1 MRMTPL
7 IGFLLFLSVTFAY
20 DGDERDDTGCP
31 KEFGQRCTCGL
42 DYYRL
47 WDWNRKVF
55 ITNCTN
61 TGFTDPGKIEFTPKE
76 TEVLIFTG
84 NHFDTLPWNVLG
96 IWDDHDK
103 LEVVDLTNNRIQEIQ
118 GKTFHKV
125 KNVKRLILNHNNL
138 FIVSAMNHPRIF
150 SNFENLQELHLT
162 NAFTEQIDS
171 KWYLSSLKDIFINSE
186 LRNLQ
191 KLHLEQNEIWEIK
204 DADMFCELENLL
216 DLHLGD
222 NQLSDINFSLSCL
235 KKLRYLDLEYNK
247 IRNLARSTLD
257 KIDAVFSNRSS
268 TSQLA
273 LHGNPY
279 TCDCHMEPFYQWLST
294 TTARLVN
301 KDEMRCYDGFPLYNA
316 GRRIKN
322 VEELDCP
329 PVRQVMET
337 EGSSHAVTSS
347 LLTVLIILTSTLLAV
362 VLWLNRVIV
371 KSKMSPLLERFKTSM
386 QYSTIEKQEIIEEN
400 CPEVAV

>member
-1 MRMTPL
+1 MTL
-7 IGFLLFLSVTFAY
+7 VLLLVTTVAAY
-20 DGDERDDTGCP
+20 DGDERDETGCP
-31 KEFGQRCTCGL
+31 KEFDQRCTCGL

-61 TGFTDPGKIEFTPKE
+61 TGFTNPGKIEFTPKE

-84 NHFDTLPWNVLG
+84 NQFDTLPWNVLG
-96 IWDDHDK
+96 IWDEHEK
-103 LEVVDLTNNRIQEIQ
+103 LEVVDLTNNRIKEIL
-118 GKTFHKV
+118 GKAFHKV
-125 KNVKRLILNHNNL
+125 KNVKRLILNHNDL
-138 FIVSAMNHPRIF
+138 FIVSAMSHPRIF
-150 SNFENLQELHLT
+150 SNFENLEELHLT

-171 KWYLSSLKDIFINSE
+171 KWYLTDLKDVFINSD

-204 DADMFCELENLL
+204 DDDMFCELPNLL

-222 NQLSDINFSLSCL
+222 NQLSDINFSLDCM

-247 IRNLARSTLD
+247 IRNLPQTTLD
-257 KIDAVFSNRSS
+257 KLDKVFGNHSS
-268 TSQLA
+268 SSQIG

-279 TCDCHMEPFYQWLST
+279 TCDCYMNPLYSWLQVT
-294 TTARLVN
+294 KARLVN
-301 KDEMRCYDGFPLYNA
+301 KDEMRCYDGYPVYNA

-322 VEELDCP
+322 VQELDCP
-329 PVRQVMET
+329 PPRHPVMDDG
-337 EGSSHAVTSS
+337 GSHHAVTSS
-347 LLTVLIILTSTLLAV
+347 LLTVLILLTATLLCV
-362 VLWLNRVIV
+362 VLWLNRVTV
-371 KSKMSPLLERFKTSM
+371 REKVSPLLLQFKTSL
-386 QYSTIEKQEIIEEN
+386 QYSTIEKLEPEDS